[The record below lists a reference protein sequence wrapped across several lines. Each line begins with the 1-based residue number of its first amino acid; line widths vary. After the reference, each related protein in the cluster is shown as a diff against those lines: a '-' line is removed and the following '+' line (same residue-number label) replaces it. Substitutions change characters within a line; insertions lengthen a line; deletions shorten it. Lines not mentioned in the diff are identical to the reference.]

1 MTFETVDFGAL
12 AALWK
17 HFYPARYAVDADLL
31 RRNTVDCPVFD
42 WGASQLLEKTGDIKG
57 FVIIKKSAC
66 PSLYKGS
73 DPDQAHISAIAYTD
87 PFVGVDLMSAA
98 KKMLRNR
105 GVYKLVFGQDSR
117 HFFPGCPDECHSL
130 RDFLRVEGFEET
142 SSAFDLEC
150 DLTKYEPP
158 TGALESREGVELRPL
173 TDLDKAALDDF
184 FKRVFPG
191 RWRYDTMAKIDAEE
205 RADFVMGLFVGG
217 KLEGFALTQD
227 DSHKMPVSGAVWKE
241 SLGPNWGT
249 LGPIGVSS
257 EVRGRGL
264 GHAILA
270 FGLSDLKRRGV
281 RKCLIDWTTLDRFYG
296 RHGFTVE
303 RRYTGFALRLDV

>member
-1 MTFETVDFGAL
+1 MTFETADFGAL

-17 HFYPARYAVDADLL
+17 HFYPARYAVDAEMI
-31 RRNTVDCPVFD
+31 RRNSVECPVFD
-42 WGASQLLEKTGDIKG
+42 WGASQLLNGSGESKG
-57 FVIIKKSAC
+57 FVLVKKSAC
-66 PSLYKGS
+66 PSLYKG

-87 PFVGVDLMSAA
+87 PVVGVDLISAT

-117 HFFPGCPDECHSL
+117 HFFPGCPDECHAL

-142 SSAFDLEC
+142 SNSFDLEC
-150 DLTKYEPP
+150 DLTNYEPP
-158 TGALESREGVELRPL
+158 SGALDKQEGVEMRPL
-173 TDLDKAALDDF
+173 TDLDKAALDEF
-184 FKRVFPG
+184 FVRVFPG
-191 RWRYDTMAKIDAEE
+191 RWRYDTMGKIETE
-205 RADFVMGLFVGG
+205 GRADFVMGLFVDG

-227 DSHKMPVSGAVWKE
+227 DSHKMPVNGAVWKE
-241 SLGPNWGT
+241 SLGSNWGT

-264 GHAILA
+264 GHGLLA
-270 FGLSDLKRRGV
+270 YGLSDLKKREV
-281 RKCLIDWTTLDRFYG
+281 KNCLIDWTTLDRFYG

-303 RRYTGFALRLDV
+303 RKYTGFALRLDV